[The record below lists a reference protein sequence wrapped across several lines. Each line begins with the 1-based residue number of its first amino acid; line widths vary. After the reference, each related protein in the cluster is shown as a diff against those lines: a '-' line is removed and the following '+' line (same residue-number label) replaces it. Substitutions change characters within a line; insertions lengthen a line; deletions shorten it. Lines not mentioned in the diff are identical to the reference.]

1 MGWYGSG
8 NMNTMKLY
16 EVLGNIRYI
25 GWYRRMFA
33 NDPVVGLKFIT
44 ELLPENDPEMEP
56 HYECQGQAR
65 PMECSVISIYWLYR
79 DENIFIPKSSV
90 KADLF
95 KQETVVQNI
104 VEDTETRF
112 SGGQYKE
119 EYSLAGPALI
129 RQLYACCADE
139 LKQGLSRSTGGG

>member
-1 MGWYGSG
+1 MRMTVNSGGIVTIMMRVMLKMKLTKHPLWYGSG

-56 HYECQGQAR
+56 HYECQLG
-65 PMECSVISIYWLYR
+65 SVQVLYKHVFLNSGPPTPPKMLILYR
-79 DENIFIPKSSV
+79 
-90 KADLF
+90 
-95 KQETVVQNI
+95 
-104 VEDTETRF
+104 
-112 SGGQYKE
+112 QYKHFW
-119 EYSLAGPALI
+119 SDPPPP
-129 RQLYACCADE
+129 QTCLYN
-139 LKQGLSRSTGGG
+139 T

>member
-1 MGWYGSG
+1 MRMTVNSGGIVTIMMRVMLKMKLTKHPLWYGSG

-56 HYECQGQAR
+56 HYECQLCGAQGQANG
-65 PMECSVISIYWLYR
+65 M
-79 DENIFIPKSSV
+79 
-90 KADLF
+90 
-95 KQETVVQNI
+95 
-104 VEDTETRF
+104 F
-112 SGGQYKE
+112 SHLNL
-119 EYSLAGPALI
+119 LA
-129 RQLYACCADE
+129 
-139 LKQGLSRSTGGG
+139 LSG